1 MVETAQTRQQDL
13 AEEVQLALAY
23 ASPADRPLFRSMF
36 ELDRRLAGVAAT
48 SSETV
53 IGQMRLAWWRDL
65 LAKPASERP
74 LAEPLVMSI
83 SDAWG
88 EQAAELTELVDGWE
102 ALLVAEAL
110 EPETLDQFCKGRAS
124 AWSAAVRGLGFAEA
138 EQQKARRAGYRWALA
153 DLAAHLSDE
162 KERSLVLSHADT
174 LSAPKAMQRRARP
187 LSILSGLA
195 KRSLVLGGKPLLE
208 GRAAALL
215 ALRIGI
221 SGR

>member
-23 ASPADRPLFRSMF
+23 ARPADRPLLRSMF
-36 ELDRRLAGVAAT
+36 ELDRRLAGVVAT

-65 LAKPASERP
+65 LCKPASERP
-74 LAEPLVMSI
+74 LGEPLVTSI

-88 EQAAELTELVDGWE
+88 EEAEALTKLVDGWE

-138 EQQKARRAGYRWALA
+138 EQDNARLAGYRWALA

-162 KERSLVLSHADT
+162 NERNLVLSRADT
-174 LSAPKAMQRRARP
+174 TPGHGAMHRRARP
-187 LSILSGLA
+187 LAILSGLA
-195 KRSLVLGGKPLLE
+195 ERSLTSGGKPLLE
-208 GRAAALL
+208 GRGAALL

>member
-1 MVETAQTRQQDL
+1 
-13 AEEVQLALAY
+13 
-23 ASPADRPLFRSMF
+23 MF
-36 ELDRRLAGVAAT
+36 ELDRRLAGVVAT

-65 LAKPASERP
+65 LAKPEGERP
-74 LAEPLVMSI
+74 LGEPLVTSI

-88 EQAAELTELVDGWE
+88 EQAAALTELVDGWE

-110 EPETLDQFCKGRAS
+110 DPEALDQFCKGRAS

-162 KERSLVLSHADT
+162 HERRLVLSHADT
-174 LSAPKAMQRRARP
+174 IPGHRAMQRRARP
-187 LSILSGLA
+187 LAILSGLA

-208 GRAAALL
+208 GRGAALL

>member
-1 MVETAQTRQQDL
+1 MVETAQTRQQEL

-23 ASPADRPLFRSMF
+23 ARPADRPLFRSMF
-36 ELDRRLAGVAAT
+36 ELDRRLAGVVAT

-65 LAKPASERP
+65 LCKPASERP
-74 LAEPLVMSI
+74 LGEPLVTSI

-88 EQAAELTELVDGWE
+88 EEAEALTELVDGWE

-110 EPETLDQFCKGRAS
+110 DPEALDQFCKGRAS

-138 EQQKARRAGYRWALA
+138 EQDNARLAGYRWALA

-162 KERSLVLSHADT
+162 HERSLVRSHADT
-174 LSAPKAMQRRARP
+174 IPAPQAMHRRARP
-187 LSILSGLA
+187 LAILSGLA
-195 KRSLVLGGKPLLE
+195 KRSLVLGGTPLLE
-208 GRAAALL
+208 GRGAALL

>member
-1 MVETAQTRQQDL
+1 MVDTAQIHEQEL

-23 ASPADRPLFRSMF
+23 ARPADRPLLRSMF
-36 ELDRRLAGVAAT
+36 ELDRRLAGVVAT

-65 LAKPASERP
+65 LCKPASERP
-74 LAEPLVMSI
+74 LGEPLVMSI

-110 EPETLDQFCKGRAS
+110 DHDTLDHFCEGRAS

-162 KERSLVLSHADT
+162 DERHLVLAHAET
-174 LSAPKAMQRRARP
+174 IAPTKAMHRRVRTLA
-187 LSILSGLA
+187 ILSGLS
-195 KRSLVLGGKPLLE
+195 KRSLSLGGKPLLE

>member
-36 ELDRRLAGVAAT
+36 ELDRRLAGVVAT

-74 LAEPLVMSI
+74 LGEPLVISI
-83 SDAWG
+83 SDAWD

-110 EPETLDQFCKGRAS
+110 DHDALDHFCEGRAS
-124 AWSAAVRGLGFAEA
+124 AWSAAVRGLGFAET
-138 EQQKARRAGYRWALA
+138 EQEEARRAGYRWALA

>member
-1 MVETAQTRQQDL
+1 MVETAQTHQQEL

-23 ASPADRPLFRSMF
+23 ARPADRPLFRSMF
-36 ELDRRLAGVAAT
+36 ELDRRLAGVVAT

-65 LAKPASERP
+65 LAKPAIERP
-74 LAEPLVMSI
+74 MGEPLVKTV

-88 EQAAELTELVDGWE
+88 EHARALETLVDGWE

-110 EPETLDQFCKGRAS
+110 DHETLRQFCEGRAS
-124 AWSAAVRGLGFAEA
+124 AWSAAVRGFGFADT

-162 KERSLVLSHADT
+162 DERHLVLAHADT
-174 LSAPKAMQRRARP
+174 IAPMKAMHRRVRP
-187 LSILSGLA
+187 LAILSGLS
-195 KRSLVLGGKPLLE
+195 KRSLSLGGKPLLE